1 MIERLKHICLFTAS
15 SNNILRLLTTAV
27 TLCFL
32 TLGCGSP
39 KINIFPDESEPL
51 REFTL
56 QGKADEKVLLLSI
69 NGGISD
75 EKKEG
80 LFRPKTSMLQEFI
93 SQLHKAEK
101 DKKIKAVLLKINSPG
116 GTVTA
121 SDIIYHELR
130 RFKEKTGAKIIV
142 SMMDLAASG
151 GYYISLP
158 ADYIMAHPTTV
169 TGSIGVIAMRPELS
183 GLMEKIGVDVTLNK
197 TGKNKDMGSWFR
209 KQTKEEESL
218 IQDIIDNMDQRFIGL
233 VKKHR
238 KLTPSAEQE
247 VATARVFVADE
258 ALKLGLVD
266 SIGYINDALEKVKK
280 IAELPKDAQLVVYR
294 RTYYPDDNMYNTAL
308 NNHFGGKISIVD
320 LGPMNALTNMGPG
333 FYYIW
338 PAAVGQ

>member
-1 MIERLKHICLFTAS
+1 MMERFKQVCLFTVPR
-15 SNNILRLLTTAV
+15 NNILSLLMIAV

-39 KINIFPDESEPL
+39 KISIFPGGSEPL
-51 REFTL
+51 REFIL
-56 QGKADEKVLLLSI
+56 QGNADEKVLLLSI

-75 EKKEG
+75 EEKEG
-80 LFRPKTSMLQEFI
+80 LFRPKPSMLQEFI

-121 SDIIYHELR
+121 SDIIYNELV

-151 GYYISLP
+151 GYYISLA
-158 ADYIMAHPTTV
+158 ADHIMAHPTTV
-169 TGSIGVIAMRPELS
+169 TGSIGVIVMRPELS
-183 GLMEKIGVDVTLNK
+183 GLMEKIGVDVSLNK

-209 KQTKEEESL
+209 KQTKEEEAL
-218 IQDIIDNMDQRFIGL
+218 IQDIIDNMGQRFIGL

-266 SIGYINDALEKVKK
+266 SIGYINDALEKAQE
-280 IAELPKDAQLVVYR
+280 IAELSKDAQLVVYR
-294 RTYYPDDNMYNTAL
+294 KTYYPDDNMYNTAL
-308 NNHFGGKISIVD
+308 NNYSGGKISVID
-320 LGPMNALTNMGPG
+320 LGPMNALANMGPG

-338 PAAVGQ
+338 PAAVGL